1 MKSEEDLAEDL
12 RRRILSLELAP
23 GAVLSRAELAHRYAI
38 SSTPLRDALLRLRDQ
53 GLVIIMPQSRT
64 QVARIDLDHARQIHV
79 LRSTVEAEVAAR
91 LAAAPP
97 EGLVAQL
104 KTLIEMQEGEA
115 RREDMGAFARLDLAF
130 HEALLKAAGLDAVH
144 RVIRRESIHID
155 RLRALHLMQPEK
167 AQQILTD
174 HHLIATAIA
183 EADAGAAA
191 AAMRRHLS
199 QSILL
204 GEKLTHQR
212 PEFFTET
219 AQAGGLAAA
228 PPPYE

>member
-1 MKSEEDLAEDL
+1 MKAGNDIAADL
-12 RRRILSLELAP
+12 RQRILSLDLPP
-23 GAVLSRAELAHRYAI
+23 GAVLSRADLTARYGT
-38 SSTPLRDALLRLRDQ
+38 SSTPLRDALLRLRDE

-79 LRSTVEAEVAAR
+79 LRSTVEAEVAGR
-91 LAAAPP
+91 LAAAPA

-115 RREDMGAFARLDLAF
+115 QREGMGAFARLDLAF
-130 HEALLKAAGLDAVH
+130 HEALLKAAGLEAVH

-155 RLRALHLMQPEK
+155 RLRALHLMQPDK
-167 AQQILTD
+167 VQQILTD
-174 HHLIATAIA
+174 HHLIVTAIA
-183 EADAGAAA
+183 AADPDAAA

-204 GEKLTHQR
+204 GEKLTLQR
-212 PEFFTET
+212 PEFFKET

-228 PPPYE
+228 PSAYE